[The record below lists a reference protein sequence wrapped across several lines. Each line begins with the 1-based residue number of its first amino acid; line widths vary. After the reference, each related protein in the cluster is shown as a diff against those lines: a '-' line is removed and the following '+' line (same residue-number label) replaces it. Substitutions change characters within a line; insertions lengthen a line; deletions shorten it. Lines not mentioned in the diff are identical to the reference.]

1 MQVDLKM
8 AMEGWK
14 SISQPTCVGYVST
27 CVRFKSTC
35 VRLMS
40 TCVSLIST
48 QVD

>member
-8 AMEGWK
+8 AIEGWK
-14 SISQPTCVGYVST
+14 SISQPTCVRYV
-27 CVRFKSTC
+27 STC